1 MKNFKLT
8 IFSVLLTSVFAVSSC
23 TSELDLKPEGVILV
37 DSALKTPADM
47 QKLLNSCYD
56 ALANQYNG
64 TVQTYSDLMG
74 DDIAKPFRD
83 DLGFKTEIYNR
94 SSNFFNSDVGGL
106 YGRLYIPVYRVNT
119 MELYYDKI
127 IGLSEEEKTR
137 MRAEGKF
144 IRALCHFDL
153 VRLWAQPYG
162 YTLDNSHLGVPIRDK
177 ATKDPLARATV
188 AQVYDFVVSDLN
200 YAIANLPAANGNYAN
215 KDAAKSLLALVYFQ
229 MNKFNDALPLL
240 NEIINSGV
248 YPLSSSLN
256 RFDNA
261 AAAQE
266 YVFKFVSTGSND
278 NRAAEFIN
286 RFRSDNNPQP
296 DYNVSNDIYNLIAA
310 DTTDARIQFFGT
322 MNPNT
327 PKQYRVLKK
336 FNADYFSVP
345 LINTTQLLLTRAEV
359 LAELGQDLGQA
370 VTDVNAIIKRAYP
383 GNTNKEIAANADART
398 ILLTVRAERR
408 KELFC
413 EGDRVNYLKRIGAL
427 ANPLDGAITIRNA
440 VWNCPGLALQFPS
453 SERTS
458 IFVMNETGGCN

>member
-8 IFSVLLTSVFAVSSC
+8 LFSVLLTSVFAVSSC

-162 YTLDNSHLGVPIRDK
+162 YTADNSHLGVPIRDK

-215 KDAAKSLLALVYFQ
+215 KDAAKSLLAIVYFQ

-240 NEIINSGV
+240 NEIINSGA
-248 YPLSSSLN
+248 YTLSDSLN
-256 RFDNA
+256 RFNSNA
-261 AAAQE
+261 SSQE
-266 YVFKFVSTGSND
+266 YIFKFVSTSSND
-278 NRAAEFIN
+278 NRASEFIN

-322 MNPNT
+322 MNPGS
-327 PKQYRVLKK
+327 PKQYHVLKK
-336 FNADYFSVP
+336 FNEDYFPVP
-345 LINTTQLLLTRAEV
+345 LINMTQLVLTRAEV

-370 VTDVNAIIKRAYP
+370 VTDINAIIKRAYR
-383 GNTNKEIAANADART
+383 GNKDKEIAANADART

>member
-1 MKNFKLT
+1 MGMTKDE
-8 IFSVLLTSVFAVSSC
+8 VL
-23 TSELDLKPEGVILV
+23 KIMI
-37 DSALKTPADM
+37 DSINEDNLQMCQHA
-47 QKLLNSCYD
+47 
-56 ALANQYNG
+56 
-64 TVQTYSDLMG
+64 
-74 DDIAKPFRD
+74 
-83 DLGFKTEIYNR
+83 
-94 SSNFFNSDVGGL
+94 
-106 YGRLYIPVYRVNT
+106 
-119 MELYYDKI
+119 
-127 IGLSEEEKTR
+127 GLSEEEKTR

-162 YTLDNSHLGVPIRDK
+162 YTADNSHLGVPIRDK

-345 LINTTQLLLTRAEV
+345 LINTTQLLLTRAEA